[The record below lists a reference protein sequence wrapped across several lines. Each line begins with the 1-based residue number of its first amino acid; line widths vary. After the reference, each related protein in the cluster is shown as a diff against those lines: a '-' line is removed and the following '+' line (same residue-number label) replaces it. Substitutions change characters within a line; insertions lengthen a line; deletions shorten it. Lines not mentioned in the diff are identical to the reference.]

1 MSFVEFI
8 IQELKDQEENNEL
21 EYDDYSI
28 GETIEYTT
36 QE

>member
-1 MSFVEFI
+1 MNFVEFI
-8 IQELKDQEENNEL
+8 IQELNDQEENDYL